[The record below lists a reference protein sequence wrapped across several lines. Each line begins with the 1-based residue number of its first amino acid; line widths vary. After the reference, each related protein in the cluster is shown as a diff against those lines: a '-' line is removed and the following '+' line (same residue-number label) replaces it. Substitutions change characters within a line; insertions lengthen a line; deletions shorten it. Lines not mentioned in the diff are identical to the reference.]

1 MPSKT
6 KEVNEEK
13 IKKSIASKDA
23 PKKTTKWKSE
33 TTTKK
38 SATKTGSNDKS
49 ATKTATSTKKVA
61 AKAVAKTSTNKETVA
76 STKKA
81 ESTTKKSATA
91 TKKASTA
98 KSTSTAKKTA
108 TKKASATE
116 LKSGAKKVA
125 TKKSVEKKTTTK
137 KTKKAEPLAEV
148 VEYYDLPY
156 RYNETIVKILYQTP
170 ETLFVYW
177 DISDS
182 DRENYIEQYGE
193 NFFNITRPVL
203 IIHNDT
209 MHYSFEIP
217 INDFANSWYLH
228 INDSKCDYRVE
239 LGRRPNYYSE
249 EATKE
254 IQEKIH
260 TDYIYVS
267 TSNGIESPNDHVL
280 FNTNENNTIKIRN
293 VKNHNEKSISLY
305 ELVKRLPAMKRVENI
320 PYISEELLKS
330 MYVGIYQNEDISL
343 FDRITNN
350 PSSGGNPSSGSM
362 SSRMF

>member
-6 KEVNEEK
+6 KEINEEK
-13 IKKSIASKDA
+13 FKKNVTSKDVQ
-23 PKKTTKWKSE
+23 KKTTKSK
-33 TTTKK
+33 
-38 SATKTGSNDKS
+38 
-49 ATKTATSTKKVA
+49 
-61 AKAVAKTSTNKETVA
+61 
-76 STKKA
+76 
-81 ESTTKKSATA
+81 
-91 TKKASTA
+91 
-98 KSTSTAKKTA
+98 STAKKSSVKTNLVATDSKNKTTA
-108 TKKASATE
+108 K
-116 LKSGAKKVA
+116 AKKSSVA
-125 TKKSVEKKTTTK
+125 KKTVAKKPVVNKSVKKKTTSK
-137 KTKKAEPLAEV
+137 KEKKVTPLAEV

-156 RYNETIVKILYQTP
+156 RYNETIVKILYQSP

-182 DRENYIEQYGE
+182 DRENYIKQYGE

-203 IIHNDT
+203 IVHNDT
-209 MHYSFEIP
+209 MNYSFEIS

-239 LGRRPNYYSE
+239 LGRRPNYYNE

-260 TDYIYVS
+260 TDYIHVS

-305 ELVKRLPAMKRVENI
+305 EIVKRLPAMKRVQNI
-320 PYISEELLKS
+320 PYISEKLLENI
-330 MYVGIYQNEDISL
+330 YVGIYQNEDISL

>member
-6 KEVNEEK
+6 KEINEEK
-13 IKKSIASKDA
+13 FKKNVTSKDVQ
-23 PKKTTKWKSE
+23 KKTTKSK
-33 TTTKK
+33 
-38 SATKTGSNDKS
+38 
-49 ATKTATSTKKVA
+49 
-61 AKAVAKTSTNKETVA
+61 
-76 STKKA
+76 
-81 ESTTKKSATA
+81 
-91 TKKASTA
+91 
-98 KSTSTAKKTA
+98 STAKKSSVKTNLVATDSKNKTTA
-108 TKKASATE
+108 K
-116 LKSGAKKVA
+116 AKKSSVA
-125 TKKSVEKKTTTK
+125 KKTVAKNHVVNKSVKKKTTSK
-137 KTKKAEPLAEV
+137 KEKKVTPLAEV

-182 DRENYIEQYGE
+182 DRENYIKQYGE

-203 IIHNDT
+203 IVHNDT
-209 MHYSFEIP
+209 MNYSFEIS

-239 LGRRPNYYSE
+239 LGRRPNYYNE

-260 TDYIYVS
+260 TDYIHVS

-305 ELVKRLPAMKRVENI
+305 EIVKRLPAMKRVQNI
-320 PYISEELLKS
+320 PYISEKLLENI
-330 MYVGIYQNEDISL
+330 YVGIYQNEDISL

>member
-6 KEVNEEK
+6 KEINSDEK
-13 IKKSIASKDA
+13 IIKKSNIKKD
-23 PKKTTKWKSE
+23 TTKE
-33 TTTKK
+33 KK
-38 SATKTGSNDKS
+38 P
-49 ATKTATSTKKVA
+49 
-61 AKAVAKTSTNKETVA
+61 
-76 STKKA
+76 
-81 ESTTKKSATA
+81 
-91 TKKASTA
+91 TKKASTKTKKVASKA
-98 KSTSTAKKTA
+98 KSTTKKAVAKKDTAKK
-108 TKKASATE
+108 AS
-116 LKSGAKKVA
+116 
-125 TKKSVEKKTTTK
+125 TKKSVKNSSKEKVS
-137 KTKKAEPLAEV
+137 AEV

-182 DRENYIEQYGE
+182 DRENYIEQYGK

>member
-6 KEVNEEK
+6 KEINEEK
-13 IKKSIASKDA
+13 FKKNVTSKDV
-23 PKKTTKWKSE
+23 PKKTTKSK
-33 TTTKK
+33 
-38 SATKTGSNDKS
+38 
-49 ATKTATSTKKVA
+49 
-61 AKAVAKTSTNKETVA
+61 
-76 STKKA
+76 
-81 ESTTKKSATA
+81 
-91 TKKASTA
+91 
-98 KSTSTAKKTA
+98 STAKKSSVKTNLVATDSKSKTTA
-108 TKKASATE
+108 K
-116 LKSGAKKVA
+116 AKKSSVA
-125 TKKSVEKKTTTK
+125 KKTVAKKTVVNKSVKKKTASKKEKKVT
-137 KTKKAEPLAEV
+137 PLAEV
-148 VEYYDLPY
+148 VEYYDLQY

-182 DRENYIEQYGE
+182 DRENYIKQYGE

-203 IIHNDT
+203 IVHNDT

-239 LGRRPNYYSE
+239 LGRRPNYYNE

-260 TDYIYVS
+260 TDYIHVS

-305 ELVKRLPAMKRVENI
+305 EIVKRLPAMKRVQNI
-320 PYISEELLKS
+320 PYISEKLLENI
-330 MYVGIYQNEDISL
+330 YVGIYQNEDISL